1 MRAGVSG
8 LPVEKQESILKQA
21 GFSGE
26 LYQDDISPTDLKA
39 RNVAALVRRA
49 ELLRPIKRKVSEII
63 AVASLRCIALT
74 PVDLTGVLVAAAK
87 RNATIYAADTEQ
99 RYPPDAG
106 IESVQA
112 AMLEWEKGKR
122 VGQTARARD
131 VGKAARDAYSALLA
145 DRREKALAIAC
156 PLWPRPSDELTS
168 QEIADKAGLTVASLI
183 RYLGPRREAQRV
195 QKRKRK

>member
-1 MRAGVSG
+1 MPNKVTTPITCILGFICRPAFAAANFIDFASARG
-8 LPVEKQESILKQA
+8 LKKTVQMLI
-21 GFSGE
+21 
-26 LYQDDISPTDLKA
+26 A
-39 RNVAALVRRA
+39 RHAAFDGSA
-49 ELLRPIKRKVSEII
+49 
-63 AVASLRCIALT
+63 
-74 PVDLTGVLVAAAK
+74 VDLTGVLVAAAK